1 MTYNPSSIFSRESY
15 AQYGR
20 SRGASKPTVSKPK
33 TTGLGS
39 RQYSRKTPSKPTQTK
54 STWESLKERISNII
68 GDSGG
73 DNKPKSAPVVKPIK
87 VYERK
92 EFNIKPVDVSV
103 STLPDAPTTQS
114 TGFEAPVMRPQSPT
128 NRMDKPL
135 GLFDRPTPPS
145 RPNINMSKPMGLMS
159 PPNMGSVPSTSTGTI
174 YKIKRGDTLSEIAQ
188 KYNTSVEIL
197 ARDNN
202 IKDINKIQ
210 AGKTLKVPLY
220 GMDDDPDKEFYQSG
234 VPMDQRE
241 FAPEGPEYVPL
252 PDYQGTPDTV
262 VMGAAGQHSGKFS
275 SKDDFL
281 KSMIPVAKVV
291 AARTGL
297 DYRLIVAQAAIETGW
312 GSKVKGNAFF
322 GIKGHGADNTI
333 DFKTTEEVDGKKVSQ
348 TDTFRAYENIG
359 DAATDYGRFLQ
370 NNPRYSE
377 YLAATNL
384 EDAAAALQASGYATD
399 SKYGEKVLTTARG
412 RTLRNFLERN
422 PEYK

>member
-1 MTYNPSSIFSRESY
+1 MSYNPSSIFSRESY

-39 RQYSRKTPSKPTQTK
+39 RQYSRKNTSKPTQTK

-103 STLPDAPTTQS
+103 TTLPDAPTTQL

-128 NRMDKPL
+128 NRLDKPL

-145 RPNINMSKPMGLMS
+145 RPNISMSKPMGLMS
-159 PPNMGSVPSTSTGTI
+159 PPNMGSVPSTSTGTV

-220 GMDDDPDKEFYQSG
+220 GMDDDPDKEFSQSG
-234 VPMDQRE
+234 VPMDQRD

-252 PDYQGTPDTV
+252 PDYQGTPDSAA
-262 VMGAAGQHSGKFS
+262 MGAAGQHSGKFS
-275 SKDDFL
+275 SKDEFL

-348 TDTFRAYENIG
+348 TDSFRAYENIG
-359 DAATDYGRFLQ
+359 DAATDYGQFLQ
-370 NNPRYSE
+370 DNPRYSE

>member
-1 MTYNPSSIFSRESY
+1 MTYNPSSLFSRESY

-20 SRGASKPTVSKPK
+20 SRGASKPTKPK

-39 RQYSRKTPSKPTQTK
+39 SPRPKLRPSTNTETK
-54 STWESLKERISNII
+54 STWENLKQRISNLI

-103 STLPDAPTTQS
+103 STLPDAPTTQL

-128 NRMDKPL
+128 NRRDKPL
-135 GLFDRPTPPS
+135 GLFERPTPPS
-145 RPNINMSKPMGLMS
+145 RPDINMSKPMGLMS
-159 PPNMGSVPSTSTGTI
+159 PTMGSVPSTSTGTI

-188 KYNTSVEIL
+188 RYNTSVEIL

-220 GMDDDPDKEFYQSG
+220 GMDDDPDKQFSQSG
-234 VPMDQRE
+234 VPMDQRD
-241 FAPEGPEYVPL
+241 FAPEGPPYVGP
-252 PDYQGTPDTV
+252 PDYQGTPDRAA
-262 VMGAAGQHSGKFS
+262 MGAAGQHSGKFS

-281 KSMIPVAKVV
+281 KSIIPVAKVV
-291 AARTGL
+291 ARRTGL

-359 DAATDYGRFLQ
+359 DAATDYGQFLQ
-370 NNPRYSE
+370 DNPRYSE
-377 YLAATNL
+377 YLAASNL